1 MANTYRTV
9 RIQGDGV
16 QREAIANEAFY
27 PGALLEKLSTG
38 KVQKHTGKGCVAPT
52 YTPRPLMVAMENSL
66 VGIGVGTGTLNG
78 TFVTITKQWAAGD
91 NVSYLIPGPGDVVAM
106 LLKGGSAA
114 VVVGDPL
121 TSNGDGTLIKASS
134 SFSVVVGR
142 AREAKDL
149 SASAGVANALIAVE
163 L

>member
-106 LLKGGSAA
+106 LLKGFGIMT
-114 VVVGDPL
+114 P
-121 TSNGDGTLIKASS
+121 
-134 SFSVVVGR
+134 GR
-142 AREAKDL
+142 QGNAEIIMRFLKIRLEAQRL
-149 SASAGVANALIAVE
+149 PE
-163 L
+163 LDHRFR